1 VVTDVLAE
9 TIQRCAT
16 EVVYACGPHPMLAAV
31 ADVCTV
37 AKVPVQV
44 AVEELMGCGYGVCMT
59 CVIPMRRRLKKGESA
74 TEGIV
79 YARSCTEGPVF
90 NGANVI
96 WNGAAGLPATPEG
109 AELSP
114 SGTAA
119 GRGVTEEI
127 ATEHAP
133 PGN

>member
-1 VVTDVLAE
+1 
-9 TIQRCAT
+9 
-16 EVVYACGPHPMLAAV
+16 
-31 ADVCTV
+31 
-37 AKVPVQV
+37 
-44 AVEELMGCGYGVCMT
+44 
-59 CVIPMRRRLKKGESA
+59 MRRRLKKGESSG
-74 TEGIV
+74 EGIV

-96 WNGAAGLPATPEG
+96 WNGASGLPATPEG

-119 GRGVTEEI
+119 GRGITEEI